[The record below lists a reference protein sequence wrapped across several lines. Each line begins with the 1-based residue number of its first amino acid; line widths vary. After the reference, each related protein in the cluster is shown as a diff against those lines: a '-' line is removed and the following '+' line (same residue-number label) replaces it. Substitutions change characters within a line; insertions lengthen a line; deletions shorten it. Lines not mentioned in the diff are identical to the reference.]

1 MGGLGT
7 FIAGLWTAL
16 PSGLKKFIGY
26 GLSAGI
32 ALVMVVFAF
41 LSFPLLTDYIK
52 QRLGIREDVES
63 VTQGVRERSEEEMN
77 MAIAFTTRTV
87 VNAAMDSLRHANDS
101 LFNQIS
107 TELIEPGIDK
117 LNSVEANVRRLNE
130 RLGLGND
137 LLKQQADAQRE
148 TNNRIGT
155 LQQQLNTPN
164 NEVTLNAILQQ
175 LQDMQAEQE
184 DIRNRLKTTKQKF

>member
-1 MGGLGT
+1 MNGIGS
-7 FIAGLWTAL
+7 FIASLWVAL

-41 LSFPLLTDYIK
+41 LSFPLLTDWIK

-63 VTQGVRERSEEEMN
+63 VTQGVRERSDEEMN

-164 NEVTLNAILQQ
+164 NEATLNAILQQ

-184 DIRNRLKTTKQKF
+184 EIRNRLKTTKQKF

>member
-1 MGGLGT
+1 MNTIGS
-7 FIAGLWTAL
+7 FIAGMWVAL

-32 ALVMVVFAF
+32 SLVMVVFAF
-41 LSFPLLTDYIK
+41 LSFPLLTDFIK

-63 VTQGVRERSEEEMN
+63 VTQGVRTRSDEELN

-148 TNNRIGT
+148 TNDRIGT
-155 LQQQLNTPN
+155 LQQQLNQPKN
-164 NEVTLNAILQQ
+164 DATLNAILKQ
-175 LQDMQAEQE
+175 LQDMQTEQE

>member
-1 MGGLGT
+1 MNGIGS
-7 FIAGLWTAL
+7 FIAGMWVAL

-41 LSFPLLTDYIK
+41 LSFPLLTDFIK
-52 QRLGIREDVES
+52 QRLGIREDVEA
-63 VTQGVRERSEEEMN
+63 VTQGVRTRSDEELN

-148 TNNRIGT
+148 TNDRIGT
-155 LQQQLNTPN
+155 LQQQLNQPN
-164 NEVTLNAILQQ
+164 NDATLNAILKQ
-175 LQDMQAEQE
+175 LQVMQAEQE